1 MRGSAKSYDY
11 SPDRWIAIRVPIDGK
26 KVLKVFCTW
35 AGGYLTG
42 DSWRLNSG
50 VEKIESEGDCWYAT
64 THSGAV
70 YRLYKDSYGIAG
82 ASNYNVLASL
92 EEKFSDILEVL
103 TGTPE
108 EWKE

>member
-1 MRGSAKSYDY
+1 MDEERKVGHN
-11 SPDRWIAIRVPIDGK
+11 PDRWVVLRVKMEDDSKI
-26 KVLKVFCTW
+26 LKVFGTW
-35 AGGYLTG
+35 SGSYLYG

-50 VEKIESEGDCWYAT
+50 VEKVESVGDYWYVT
-64 THSGAV
+64 SHSGA
-70 YRLYKDSYGIAG
+70 LYKLHKECYGIAG